1 MDMIEKRKHV
11 RIDMINP
18 SEVRIYN
25 DSILAR
31 EGKGRTLNI
40 SKGGVLL
47 ETAFPIEKGQKVAL
61 VITLEKEFVY
71 ISGSVAHTRRENNQ
85 CYKTG
90 VAFVSID
97 DRGLTILDKY
107 IKLFMKNRAKADY

>member
-1 MDMIEKRKHV
+1 MIEKRKHV
-11 RIDMINP
+11 RLDMINP
-18 SEVRIYN
+18 SEVQIYN
-25 DSILAR
+25 DGVLAR

-47 ETAFPIEKGQKVAL
+47 ETPYPIEKGQKVAL

-71 ISGSVAHTRRENNQ
+71 ISGSVAHTRRENDT

-97 DRGLTILDKY
+97 DRGLAILDKY
-107 IKLFMKNRAKADY
+107 IKLFMKERAKSRG